1 MERQPKDYWENW
13 SDKDMEALANKET
26 VTSRELLEQINM
38 FREQEGKSKL
48 ENYDLKKI
56 IRKELKKDFNAGKIS
71 CIKETDSRGREQDL
85 YILTFSQ
92 GKRVL
97 LRESPTVRQAVIEYI
112 EKLENAIIK
121 LQEQRRNEARLLGKI
136 TRKLETDSIKGL
148 MIYGKIEPC
157 NQWKYYK
164 HYTNLIYSVMG
175 YNPKNK
181 PRREEMTQS
190 ELIILDKL
198 ESVVN
203 MEINNNIALR
213 IPFIMIYQNVK
224 DKVDEVYR
232 GMRKLFILE
241 QKNNNNLMLQ

>member
-1 MERQPKDYWENW
+1 MNGK
-13 SDKDMEALANKET
+13 
-26 VTSRELLEQINM
+26 
-38 FREQEGKSKL
+38 FRL
-48 ENYDLKKI
+48 LKKY
-56 IRKELKKDFNAGKIS
+56 KEDSNAGKIS
-71 CIKETDSRGREQDL
+71 CIKQKDSRGREQEI

-112 EKLENAIIK
+112 DKLENAIIQ
-121 LQEQRRNEARLLGKI
+121 LQEQRITEARYLGKI

-148 MIYGKIEPC
+148 MAYERIEPR

-164 HYTNLIYSVMG
+164 HYTNLAYSVMG

-181 PRREEMTQS
+181 PKREEMTQG

-198 ESVVN
+198 ESVIN
-203 MEINNNIALR
+203 MEISNNIALG
-213 IPFIMIYQNVK
+213 IPFILIYQNVK
-224 DKVDEVYR
+224 DKLDKVYR
-232 GMRKLFILE
+232 EMKNIFILE

>member
-26 VTSRELLEQINM
+26 GTSRELLEQINI
-38 FREQEGKSKL
+38 FREQEKKRELGH
-48 ENYDLKKI
+48 NDLKKI
-56 IRKELKKDFNAGKIS
+56 IRKELEKDFNVGNIS
-71 CIKETDSRGREQDL
+71 RIKQKDSRGREQDI

-121 LQEQRRNEARLLGKI
+121 LQEQKRNEARLLGKI

-148 MIYGKIEPC
+148 MIYGKIEPR

-164 HYTNLIYSVMG
+164 HYTDLIYSVMG

>member
-1 MERQPKDYWENW
+1 MKT
-13 SDKDMEALANKET
+13 LANKET

-121 LQEQRRNEARLLGKI
+121 LQEQKRHEARLLGKI
-136 TRKLETDSIKGL
+136 TRKLETDSI
-148 MIYGKIEPC
+148 
-157 NQWKYYK
+157 WK
-164 HYTNLIYSVMG
+164 
-175 YNPKNK
+175 
-181 PRREEMTQS
+181 
-190 ELIILDKL
+190 D
-198 ESVVN
+198 
-203 MEINNNIALR
+203 
-213 IPFIMIYQNVK
+213 
-224 DKVDEVYR
+224 
-232 GMRKLFILE
+232 
-241 QKNNNNLMLQ
+241 

>member
-1 MERQPKDYWENW
+1 MK
-13 SDKDMEALANKET
+13 ALANKET

-48 ENYDLKKI
+48 EHYQILRKIRDEFTTDKI
-56 IRKELKKDFNAGKIS
+56 IVSKYKDETGKENDM
-71 CIKETDSRGREQDL
+71 
-85 YILTFSQ
+85 YILTFNQSRQ
-92 GKRVL
+92 L
-97 LRESPTVRQAVIEYI
+97 ATRESKKVRTAIFEYI

-121 LQEQRRNEARLLGKI
+121 LQEQKRNEARLLGKI

-148 MIYGKIEPC
+148 MIYGKVEPR

-198 ESVVN
+198 ESDVN

-241 QKNNNNLMLQ
+241 QKHNNNLMLQ

>member
-157 NQWKYYK
+157 NQWKYYR

-181 PRREEMTQS
+181 PRRKEMTQS

>member
-1 MERQPKDYWENW
+1 MKT
-13 SDKDMEALANKET
+13 LANKET

-121 LQEQRRNEARLLGKI
+121 LQEQKRHEARLLGKI

-148 MIYGKIEPC
+148 MIYGKIEPR

-164 HYTNLIYSVMG
+164 HYTDLIYSVMG

>member
-1 MERQPKDYWENW
+1 MK
-13 SDKDMEALANKET
+13 ALVNKET

-112 EKLENAIIK
+112 DKLESAIIK
-121 LQEQRRNEARLLGKI
+121 LQEQKRNEARLLGKI

-148 MIYGKIEPC
+148 MIYGKVEPR

>member
-1 MERQPKDYWENW
+1 MQSEFTAD
-13 SDKDMEALANKET
+13 
-26 VTSRELLEQINM
+26 
-38 FREQEGKSKL
+38 
-48 ENYDLKKI
+48 KI
-56 IRKELKKDFNAGKIS
+56 IVSKYKDETGKENDM
-71 CIKETDSRGREQDL
+71 
-85 YILTFSQ
+85 YILTFNQSRQ
-92 GKRVL
+92 L
-97 LRESPTVRQAVIEYI
+97 ATRESKKVRTAIFEYI

-121 LQEQRRNEARLLGKI
+121 LQEQKRNEARLLGKI

-148 MIYGKIEPC
+148 MLYGKIEPR

-164 HYTNLIYSVMG
+164 HYTDLIYSVMG

>member
-1 MERQPKDYWENW
+1 MK
-13 SDKDMEALANKET
+13 SLANKET
-26 VTSRELLEQINM
+26 VTSRELLEQINI
-38 FREQEGKSKL
+38 FRQQEGKSKL

-112 EKLENAIIK
+112 NKLENAIIK
-121 LQEQRRNEARLLGKI
+121 LQEQKRNEARLLGKI

-148 MIYGKIEPC
+148 MIYGKIEPR

-164 HYTNLIYSVMG
+164 HYTDLIYSVMG

-232 GMRKLFILE
+232 GMRKLFIME

>member
-1 MERQPKDYWENW
+1 MKT
-13 SDKDMEALANKET
+13 LANKET

-121 LQEQRRNEARLLGKI
+121 LQEQKRHEARLLGKI

-148 MIYGKIEPC
+148 MIYGKIEPR

-181 PRREEMTQS
+181 PRRKEMTQS

>member
-1 MERQPKDYWENW
+1 MSKYKDETGKEN
-13 SDKDMEALANKET
+13 DM
-26 VTSRELLEQINM
+26 
-38 FREQEGKSKL
+38 
-48 ENYDLKKI
+48 
-56 IRKELKKDFNAGKIS
+56 
-71 CIKETDSRGREQDL
+71 
-85 YILTFSQ
+85 YILTFNQSRQ
-92 GKRVL
+92 L
-97 LRESPTVRQAVIEYI
+97 ATRESKKVRTAIFEYI

-121 LQEQRRNEARLLGKI
+121 LQEQKRNEARLLGKI

-148 MIYGKIEPC
+148 MIYGKIEPR

>member
-1 MERQPKDYWENW
+1 MK
-13 SDKDMEALANKET
+13 ALANKET

-85 YILTFSQ
+85 YILTFPQ

-121 LQEQRRNEARLLGKI
+121 LQEQKRNEARLLGKI

-148 MIYGKIEPC
+148 MIYGKVEPR
-157 NQWKYYK
+157 NQWKYYR

-175 YNPKNK
+175 YNTKNK

-241 QKNNNNLMLQ
+241 QKHNNNLMLQ

>member
-1 MERQPKDYWENW
+1 MK
-13 SDKDMEALANKET
+13 ALVNKET

-71 CIKETDSRGREQDL
+71 CIKETDSRGREQDI

-112 EKLENAIIK
+112 NKLENAIIK
-121 LQEQRRNEARLLGKI
+121 LQEQKRNEARLLGKI

>member
-1 MERQPKDYWENW
+1 MK
-13 SDKDMEALANKET
+13 ALANKET
-26 VTSRELLEQINM
+26 VTSLELLEQINI

-48 ENYDLKKI
+48 EHYQILRKIRDEFTTDKI
-56 IRKELKKDFNAGKIS
+56 IVSKYKDETGKENDM
-71 CIKETDSRGREQDL
+71 
-85 YILTFSQ
+85 YILTFNQSRQ
-92 GKRVL
+92 L
-97 LRESPTVRQAVIEYI
+97 ETRESKKVRTAIFAYI
-112 EKLENAIIK
+112 AKLENAIVK
-121 LQEQRRNEARLLGKI
+121 LQEQKRHEARLLGKI

-148 MIYGKIEPC
+148 MIYGKIEPR

-164 HYTNLIYSVMG
+164 HYTDLIYSVMG

>member
-1 MERQPKDYWENW
+1 MK
-13 SDKDMEALANKET
+13 ALANKET

-38 FREQEGKSKL
+38 FREQEKKSKMRHF
-48 ENYDLKKI
+48 DLLKI
-56 IRKELKKDFNAGKIS
+56 IEREFQEEINERKIS
-71 CIKETDSRGREQDL
+71 FIEYTDSRQRKQKA
-85 YILTFSQ
+85 YNLTFSQ
-92 GKRVL
+92 AKQVL
-97 LRESPTVRQAVIEYI
+97 LKESPTVRKAVIKYI

-121 LQEQRRNEARLLGKI
+121 LQEQKRNEARLLGKI

-148 MIYGKIEPC
+148 MIYGKVEPR

-224 DKVDEVYR
+224 DKLDKVYR
-232 GMRKLFILE
+232 EMKNIFILE
-241 QKNNNNLMLQ
+241 QKHNNNLMLQ

>member
-1 MERQPKDYWENW
+1 MK
-13 SDKDMEALANKET
+13 SLANKET
-26 VTSRELLEQINM
+26 VTSRELLEQINI
-38 FREQEGKSKL
+38 FRQQEGKSKL

-112 EKLENAIIK
+112 DKLENAIIK
-121 LQEQRRNEARLLGKI
+121 LQEQKRNEARLLGKI

-148 MIYGKIEPC
+148 MIYGKVEPR
-157 NQWKYYK
+157 NQWKYYR

>member
-26 VTSRELLEQINM
+26 VTSLELLEQINI

-48 ENYDLKKI
+48 EHYQILRKIRDEFTADKI
-56 IRKELKKDFNAGKIS
+56 IVSKYKDKTGKENDM
-71 CIKETDSRGREQDL
+71 
-85 YILTFSQ
+85 YILTFNQSRQ
-92 GKRVL
+92 L
-97 LRESPTVRQAVIEYI
+97 ATRESKKVRTAIFEYI

-121 LQEQRRNEARLLGKI
+121 LQEQKRNEARLLGKI

-148 MIYGKIEPC
+148 MIYGKVEPR
-157 NQWKYYK
+157 NQWKYYR

>member
-1 MERQPKDYWENW
+1 MKT
-13 SDKDMEALANKET
+13 LANKET

-121 LQEQRRNEARLLGKI
+121 LQEQKRHEARLLGKI
-136 TRKLETDSIKGL
+136 TRKLETDSIKDL
-148 MIYGKIEPC
+148 MIYGKIEPR

>member
-1 MERQPKDYWENW
+1 MK
-13 SDKDMEALANKET
+13 ALANKET

-121 LQEQRRNEARLLGKI
+121 LQEQKRNEARLLGKI

>member
-1 MERQPKDYWENW
+1 MK
-13 SDKDMEALANKET
+13 SLANKET
-26 VTSRELLEQINM
+26 VTSLELLEQINI
-38 FREQEGKSKL
+38 FRKQEEKRKL
-48 ENYDLKKI
+48 GHNDLKKI
-56 IRKELKKDFNAGKIS
+56 IRKELEKDFNAGNIFH
-71 CIKETDSRGREQDL
+71 IKQKDSRGREQDI

-112 EKLENAIIK
+112 NKLENAIIK
-121 LQEQRRNEARLLGKI
+121 LQEQKRNEARLLGKI

-148 MIYGKIEPC
+148 MLYGKIEPR

-164 HYTNLIYSVMG
+164 HYTDLIYSVMG

>member
-1 MERQPKDYWENW
+1 
-13 SDKDMEALANKET
+13 MEALANKET
-26 VTSRELLEQINM
+26 VTSLELLEQINI

-48 ENYDLKKI
+48 EHYQILRKIRDEFTADKI
-56 IRKELKKDFNAGKIS
+56 IVSKYKDKTGKENDM
-71 CIKETDSRGREQDL
+71 
-85 YILTFSQ
+85 YILTFNQSRQ
-92 GKRVL
+92 L
-97 LRESPTVRQAVIEYI
+97 ATRESKKVRTAIFEYI

-121 LQEQRRNEARLLGKI
+121 LQEQKRNEARLLGKI

-148 MIYGKIEPC
+148 MIYGKIEPR

-164 HYTNLIYSVMG
+164 HYTDLIYSVMG

>member
-1 MERQPKDYWENW
+1 MK
-13 SDKDMEALANKET
+13 ALANKET
-26 VTSRELLEQINM
+26 VTSRELLEQINI

-48 ENYDLKKI
+48 EHYQILRKIRDEFTTDKI
-56 IRKELKKDFNAGKIS
+56 IVSKYKDETGKENDM
-71 CIKETDSRGREQDL
+71 
-85 YILTFSQ
+85 YILTFNQSRQ
-92 GKRVL
+92 L
-97 LRESPTVRQAVIEYI
+97 ATRESKKVRTAIFEYI

-121 LQEQRRNEARLLGKI
+121 LQEQKRNEARLLGKI

-148 MIYGKIEPC
+148 MIYGKVEPR

-175 YNPKNK
+175 YNPRNK

>member
-1 MERQPKDYWENW
+1 MK
-13 SDKDMEALANKET
+13 ALVNKET

-121 LQEQRRNEARLLGKI
+121 LQEQKRNEARLLGKI

-224 DKVDEVYR
+224 DKVDGVYR

>member
-26 VTSRELLEQINM
+26 VTSLELLEQINI

-48 ENYDLKKI
+48 EHYQILRKIRDEFTADKI
-56 IRKELKKDFNAGKIS
+56 IVSKYKDKTGKENDM
-71 CIKETDSRGREQDL
+71 
-85 YILTFSQ
+85 YILTFNQSRQ
-92 GKRVL
+92 L
-97 LRESPTVRQAVIEYI
+97 ATRESKKVRTAIFEYI

-121 LQEQRRNEARLLGKI
+121 LQEQKRNEARLLGKI

-148 MIYGKIEPC
+148 MIYGKVEPR
-157 NQWKYYK
+157 NQWKYYR

-181 PRREEMTQS
+181 PRKEEMTQS

>member
-1 MERQPKDYWENW
+1 MQSEFTAD
-13 SDKDMEALANKET
+13 
-26 VTSRELLEQINM
+26 
-38 FREQEGKSKL
+38 
-48 ENYDLKKI
+48 KI
-56 IRKELKKDFNAGKIS
+56 IVSKYKDETGKENDM
-71 CIKETDSRGREQDL
+71 
-85 YILTFSQ
+85 YILTFNQSRQ
-92 GKRVL
+92 L
-97 LRESPTVRQAVIEYI
+97 ATRESKKVRTAIFEYI

-121 LQEQRRNEARLLGKI
+121 LQEQKRNEARLLGKI

-148 MIYGKIEPC
+148 MIYGKIEPR

>member
-1 MERQPKDYWENW
+1 
-13 SDKDMEALANKET
+13 MEALANKET
-26 VTSRELLEQINM
+26 VTSHELLEQINI
-38 FREQEGKSKL
+38 FRKQEGKSKL
-48 ENYDLKKI
+48 EHYDLKKI
-56 IRKELKKDFNAGKIS
+56 IRKELTKDFNAGKIS
-71 CIKETDSRGREQDL
+71 CIKQKDSRGREQDL

-121 LQEQRRNEARLLGKI
+121 LQEQKRNEARLLGKI

>member
-1 MERQPKDYWENW
+1 MK
-13 SDKDMEALANKET
+13 ALANKET

-48 ENYDLKKI
+48 EHYQILRKIRDEFTTDKI
-56 IRKELKKDFNAGKIS
+56 IVSKYKDETGKENDM
-71 CIKETDSRGREQDL
+71 
-85 YILTFSQ
+85 YILTFNQSRQ
-92 GKRVL
+92 L
-97 LRESPTVRQAVIEYI
+97 ATRESKKVRTAIFEYI

-121 LQEQRRNEARLLGKI
+121 LQEQKRNEARLLGKI

-148 MIYGKIEPC
+148 MIYGKVEPR

-241 QKNNNNLMLQ
+241 QKHNNNLMLQ

>member
-1 MERQPKDYWENW
+1 MK
-13 SDKDMEALANKET
+13 ALANKET
-26 VTSRELLEQINM
+26 VTSLELLEQINI

-48 ENYDLKKI
+48 EHYQILRKIRDEFTTDKI
-56 IRKELKKDFNAGKIS
+56 IVSKYKDETGKENDM
-71 CIKETDSRGREQDL
+71 
-85 YILTFSQ
+85 YILTFNQSRQ
-92 GKRVL
+92 L
-97 LRESPTVRQAVIEYI
+97 ATRESKKVRTAIFEYI
-112 EKLENAIIK
+112 EKLESAIIK
-121 LQEQRRNEARLLGKI
+121 LQEQKRNEARLLGKI

-148 MIYGKIEPC
+148 MLYGKIEPR

-164 HYTNLIYSVMG
+164 HYTDLIYSVMG

>member
-1 MERQPKDYWENW
+1 MYIWNW
-13 SDKDMEALANKET
+13 RN
-26 VTSRELLEQINM
+26 Q
-38 FREQEGKSKL
+38 
-48 ENYDLKKI
+48 KKI
-56 IRKELKKDFNAGKIS
+56 NERSIFNIGLKNGEFTADKIIVSKYKDETGKENDM
-71 CIKETDSRGREQDL
+71 
-85 YILTFSQ
+85 YILTFNQSRQ
-92 GKRVL
+92 L
-97 LRESPTVRQAVIEYI
+97 ATRESKKVRTAIFEYI

-121 LQEQRRNEARLLGKI
+121 LQEQKRNEARLLGKI

-181 PRREEMTQS
+181 PRREAMTQS

>member
-1 MERQPKDYWENW
+1 MK
-13 SDKDMEALANKET
+13 ALVNKET

-121 LQEQRRNEARLLGKI
+121 LQEQKRNEARLLGKI

>member
-1 MERQPKDYWENW
+1 MEGQPKDYWKNW
-13 SDKDMEALANKET
+13 SDKNMEALANKET
-26 VTSRELLEQINM
+26 VTSHELLEQINI
-38 FREQEGKSKL
+38 FRKQEGKNKL
-48 ENYDLKKI
+48 EHYDLKKI
-56 IRKELKKDFNAGKIS
+56 IRKELSKDFNAGKIS
-71 CIKETDSRGREQDL
+71 CIKQKDSRGREQEI

-112 EKLENAIIK
+112 DKLENTIIQ
-121 LQEQRRNEARLLGKI
+121 LQEQKITEARYLGKI

-148 MIYGKIEPC
+148 MAYGRIEPR

-164 HYTNLIYSVMG
+164 HYTNLAYSVMG

-181 PRREEMTQS
+181 PKREEMAQG

-198 ESVVN
+198 ENVIN
-203 MEINNNIALR
+203 MEISNNIALGT
-213 IPFIMIYQNVK
+213 PFILIYQNVK
-224 DKVDEVYR
+224 NKLDKVYR
-232 GMRKLFILE
+232 EMKNIFILE